1 MRFENIDIEEHV
13 RLFPEKI
20 PYTFQIQDFTFS
32 IFVNTYSNDL
42 YMICYDKDMNVLGAG
57 AEKLI
62 QDFPI
67 NWIFSHDKNDNF
79 ANNYPK
85 FNLVPRSVDGKEYK
99 ITRENYGKW
108 LLSYEEVV

>member
-1 MRFENIDIEEHV
+1 MRFKTKTIERMI

-42 YMICYDKDMNVLGAG
+42 YMICYDKDMNILGAG

-67 NWIFSHDKNDNF
+67 NWIFSHDANGNF